1 MCGIAGY
8 VGHREAVQVVLDQI
22 TRLEYRGYDSAGIAF
37 PCNGAIEVIKK
48 AGKIASLKEIV
59 SARSP
64 KAHIAISHSRWATHG
79 APTDSNAHPHFDQ
92 SQRIAVIHNGI
103 IENFFEL
110 SEALK
115 QKGHVFA
122 SETDTEV
129 AAHVIGEEY
138 ENCGKFVEAVRRAVR
153 RLRGAF
159 AMVVLCVDEPDKLVA
174 VRNASPLIIG
184 VGEEENF
191 VASDIPALLPY
202 TRNVIVMEEGDL
214 AVITNKEIYL
224 ENAEGQ
230 PKPLK
235 IMHVDWN
242 YEDAEKGGYEHFML
256 KEIYEQ
262 PETLRQC
269 LSGKLRKDGTVTLP
283 NTFSQEEW
291 KRFKRIVMVACGTAY
306 HAGLLGR
313 YLIENLL
320 RIPVDVDYASE
331 FRYNNPILSPDDL
344 VILISQS
351 GETADTLAALRLAK
365 ENGVKTLGVVNVVG
379 SSIAREC
386 DAVLYIHAGPEIC
399 VASTK
404 AYSAQVTT
412 LALIALYLGH
422 LHASDREK
430 LNALTAALQR
440 FPELSEHVLQSAPII
455 AKIAETIK
463 DTPLIFFLGRGA
475 DAAAAMEGALKMK
488 EIAYIPTQ
496 ECPAGEMKH
505 GPLALVVPGVVA
517 VFGVTNPA
525 IREKVI
531 SNIKEIKARGGTTLA
546 LALKSDPLTPQIADY
561 VIPIPDTGSHP
572 LSAALSVLPLQL
584 LAYHVARLRG
594 CEIDQPRNLAKSVTV
609 E

>member
-8 VGHREAVQVVLDQI
+8 IGHREAVQIVLDQI
-22 TRLEYRGYDSAGIAF
+22 TRLEYRGYDSAGVAF
-37 PCNGAIEVIKK
+37 PCNGTIEVIKK

-64 KAHIAISHSRWATHG
+64 HAHVAISHSRWATHG
-79 APTDSNAHPHFDQ
+79 APTDANAHPHFDQ
-92 SQRIAVIHNGI
+92 SRRIAIIHNGI

-115 QKGHVFA
+115 KKGYTFE

-138 ENCGKFVEAVRRAVR
+138 QECGDFVNAVRKAVR

-159 AMVVLCVDEPDKLVA
+159 AMVALCVDEPDKLVA
-174 VRNASPLIIG
+174 VRNASPLVIG
-184 VGEEENF
+184 IGNKENF
-191 VASDIPALLPY
+191 IASDIPALLPY

-214 AVITNKEIYL
+214 AVITDKEIYL
-224 ENAEGQ
+224 EDAEGN
-230 PKPLK
+230 PKNPNH
-235 IMHVDWN
+235 IYVDWN

-256 KEIYEQ
+256 KEIQEQ

-269 LSGKLRKDGTVTLP
+269 LSGRLRKDGSVILP
-283 NTFSQEEW
+283 NTFSPEEW
-291 KRFKRIVMVACGTAY
+291 KLFKRIIIVACGTAY

-320 RIPVDVDYASE
+320 RIPVDVEYASE
-331 FRYNNPILSPDDL
+331 FRYNNPILSNNDL

-365 ENGVKTLGVVNVVG
+365 ENGVKTLGIVNVVG

-386 DAVLYIHAGPEIC
+386 DAVLYIQAGPEIC

-412 LALIALYLGH
+412 LALIALYVGH

-430 LNALTAALQR
+430 INALTVALQR
-440 FPELSEHVLQSAPII
+440 LPELSEQVLKSDHIVIQ
-455 AKIAETIK
+455 IAEAIK

-505 GPLALVVPGVVA
+505 GPLALIVPGVTA
-517 VFGVTNPA
+517 VFGITNPA
-525 IREKVI
+525 VREKVI
-531 SNIKEIKARGGTTLA
+531 SNIKEVKARGATAIA
-546 LALKSDPLTPQIADY
+546 LVLESDRLTPQIADY
-561 VIPIPDTGSHP
+561 VIPLPDPGSHP
-572 LSAALSVLPLQL
+572 IAAALSVLPLQL
-584 LAYHVARLRG
+584 LAYHVARLKG

>member
-37 PCNGAIEVIKK
+37 PCNGTIEVIKK
-48 AGKIASLKEIV
+48 AGKIASLKELV

-64 KAHIAISHSRWATHG
+64 RSHIAISHSRWATHG
-79 APTDSNAHPHFDQ
+79 APTDTNAHPHFDQ
-92 SQRIAVIHNGI
+92 SRRIAVIHNGI

-110 SEALK
+110 SETLK
-115 QKGHVFA
+115 QKGHTFE

-138 ENCGKFVEAVRRAVR
+138 ENCGQLVEAVRRAVR

-184 VGEEENF
+184 IGEEENF
-191 VASDIPALLPY
+191 IASDIPALLPY

-214 AVITNKEIYL
+214 AVITKKEIYL
-224 ENAEGQ
+224 EDAEGH
-230 PKPLK
+230 PKPIHILY
-235 IMHVDWN
+235 VDWN

-256 KEIYEQ
+256 KEIHEQ
-262 PETLRQC
+262 PEALRQC
-269 LSGKLRKDGTVTLP
+269 LRGRLHKDGTVSLP
-283 NTFSQEEW
+283 NTFTPEEW
-291 KRFKRIVMVACGTAY
+291 KQFKRIVMVACGTAY
-306 HAGLLGR
+306 HAGLLGK

-320 RIPVDVDYASE
+320 RMPVNVEYASE
-331 FRYNNPILSPDDL
+331 FRYNNPILSPSDL

-386 DAVLYIHAGPEIC
+386 DAVLYIQAGPEIC

-430 LNALTAALQR
+430 LYALTTALQR
-440 FPELSEHVLQSAPII
+440 LPELSEHVLQCEPSVAAI
-455 AKIAETIK
+455 AQEIQN
-463 DTPLIFFLGRGA
+463 TPLIFFLGRGA

-505 GPLALVVPGVVA
+505 GPLALIVPGVVA

-525 IREKVI
+525 VREKVI
-531 SNIKEIKARGGTTLA
+531 SNIKEVKARGGTAIA
-546 LALKSDPLTPQIADY
+546 LTLKSDSLTPLIADH
-561 VIPIPDTGSHP
+561 VIPLPDTGSHA

-584 LAYHVARLRG
+584 LAYHIARLKG